1 MDKLRKRV
9 KIVISPCLLGRPV
22 RYDGRSKP
30 AQLPAWFADA
40 ELIPF
45 CPEVAAGLGTPRPP
59 IELVAA
65 AASAAPAAAAPAIR
79 VVRVTD
85 RADITDRIAAAC
97 DAMAARLLASS
108 TPVDL
113 FVLKARSPSCGISS
127 PLHDADGVEIG
138 AAPGIW
144 AAAVKAR
151 FPQAK
156 IITEEELKQPTA

>member
-1 MDKLRKRV
+1 M

-22 RYDGRSKP
+22 RYDGKSKP

-40 ELIPF
+40 DTELIPF

-59 IELVAA
+59 IELVAP
-65 AASAAPAAAAPAIR
+65 AAPAPDAAAPAIR
-79 VVRVTD
+79 VVRVHD
-85 RADITDRIAAAC
+85 RADLTDRLAAAC
-97 DAMAARLLASS
+97 DAMIAQLHASPA
-108 TPVDL
+108 PVDL

-127 PLHDADGVEIG
+127 PLHDADGAEIG

-144 AAAVKAR
+144 AAAVKAH

-156 IITEEELKQPTA
+156 IITEEELNSKTSAIEK